1 MSLQGVEFDETTGDG
16 RSCKTTVT
24 MEGDNK
30 FITVQKAQKDG
41 QKDTKI
47 IRVFT
52 EKGIEVEMICEDVTS
67 VQFYQ
72 RQ

>member
-1 MSLQGVEFDETTGDG
+1 
-16 RSCKTTVT
+16 

-30 FITVQKAQKDG
+30 FITYQKAQKDG